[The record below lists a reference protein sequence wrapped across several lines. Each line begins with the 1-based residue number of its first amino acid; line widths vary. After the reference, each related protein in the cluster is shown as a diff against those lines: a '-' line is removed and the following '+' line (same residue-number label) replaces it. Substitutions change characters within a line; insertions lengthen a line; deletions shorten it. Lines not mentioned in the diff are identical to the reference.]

1 MIIACENVS
10 IQLGGRTILDGVSF
24 RIEEQ
29 ENWAITGDSGSG
41 KSILAKA
48 INHQIFFRGE
58 VNFIGKD
65 GKMLS
70 PHIVLIEQQHEFKN
84 NSNVGNFYYQQ
95 RFNSCD
101 SDDALTLEEELTKLS
116 KGISYPFIEL
126 LGLQPLLQKPLIQ
139 LSNGEN
145 KRLQLAK
152 VMIQE
157 PELLILDNPF
167 TGLDTKG
174 RALLKDII
182 QQLISKGIRIILIA
196 PLSDIPES
204 FDKIA
209 ILKKGKLECICKTK
223 EILQSKKTLETETS
237 MLSEEQINTIR
248 QIYAL
253 QTFPFNEVV
262 RMEKVNIAYNGKSI
276 LTDINWNI
284 KKGERWSV
292 AGPNGAGKST
302 LLSLITA
309 DNPQAY
315 ANDIWLFERK
325 RGSGESIWDI
335 KKNIGYVSPELHLYF
350 DKGISVRD
358 AVASGLFDT
367 IGLFRIPTP
376 IQLEKIND
384 WLEILGISE
393 YATRMMHQLSLGQ
406 QRLTMLARALVKTP
420 PLLILD
426 EPTQGLDVNQTNNFK
441 SVIEAICLV
450 TDVTLIYV
458 SHYQEDIPSAVK
470 FKLNLNLG
478 AAQSISANN
487 R

>member
-29 ENWAITGDSGSG
+29 ENWAIAGESGSG

-84 NSNVGNFYYQQ
+84 NSNVSNFYYQQ

-101 SDDALTLEEELTKLS
+101 SDDALTLEEELTKFS
-116 KGISYPFIEL
+116 KGISYPFIES

-152 VMIQE
+152 ALMQE

-167 TGLDTKG
+167 TGLDING
-174 RALLKDII
+174 RALLKEII
-182 QQLISKGIRIILIA
+182 RQLIEKGIRIILIA
-196 PLSDIPES
+196 PLSEIPEY
-204 FDKIA
+204 FDKTVV
-209 ILKKGKLECICKTK
+209 LKQGKLDGIFSAGDLIFPVTALKSSK
-223 EILQSKKTLETETS
+223 EILSQN
-237 MLSEEQINTIR
+237 QVDTIR
-248 QIYAL
+248 KVYAL
-253 QTFPFNEVV
+253 QTFPFNELV
-262 RMEKVNIAYNGKSI
+262 RMDKVNISYNGKSI
-276 LTDINWNI
+276 LSDINWII
-284 KKGERWSV
+284 KKGERWAV

-335 KKNIGYVSPELHLYF
+335 KKNIGYISPELHLYF
-350 DKGISVRD
+350 EKGISVLD
-358 AVASGLFDT
+358 AVASGFFDT
-367 IGLFRIPTP
+367 IGLFRRPTP
-376 IQLEKIND
+376 EQLEKINT
-384 WLEILGISE
+384 WLNILGIADQ
-393 YATRMMHQLSLGQ
+393 ATKTMHQLSLGQ
-406 QRLTMLARALVKTP
+406 QRLAMLARALVKTP

-426 EPTQGLDVNQTNNFK
+426 EPTQGLDINQTNNFK

-458 SHYQEDIPSAVK
+458 SHYQEDIPSVVQL
-470 FKLNLNLG
+470 KLNLKQG
-478 AAQSISANN
+478 TIQS
-487 R
+487 

>member
-24 RIEEQ
+24 RIEDQ

-48 INHQIFFRGE
+48 INHQIFFRGV

-84 NSNVGNFYYQQ
+84 NSNVSNFYYQQ

-101 SDDALTLEEELTKLS
+101 SDDALTLEEELTKFS

-152 VMIQE
+152 ALMQE

-167 TGLDTKG
+167 TGLDING

-182 QQLISKGIRIILIA
+182 RQLIEKGIRIILIA
-196 PLSDIPES
+196 PLSEIPEY
-204 FDKIA
+204 FDKTVV
-209 ILKKGKLECICKTK
+209 LKQGKLDGIFSVGDLIFPVTPLKSSK
-223 EILQSKKTLETETS
+223 EILSQN
-237 MLSEEQINTIR
+237 QVDTIR
-248 QIYAL
+248 KVYAL

-262 RMEKVNIAYNGKSI
+262 RMERVNIAYNGKSI
-276 LTDINWNI
+276 LSDINWII
-284 KKGERWSV
+284 KKGERWAV

-335 KKNIGYVSPELHLYF
+335 KKNIGYISPELHLYF
-350 DKGISVRD
+350 EKGISVLD
-358 AVASGLFDT
+358 AVASGFFDT
-367 IGLFRIPTP
+367 IGLFRRPTP
-376 IQLEKIND
+376 EQLEKIST
-384 WLEILGISE
+384 WLNILGIADQ
-393 YATRMMHQLSLGQ
+393 ATRMMHQLSLGQ
-406 QRLTMLARALVKTP
+406 QRLAMLARALVKTP

-458 SHYQEDIPSAVK
+458 SHYQEDIPSVVQL
-470 FKLNLNLG
+470 KLNLKQG
-478 AAQSISANN
+478 TVQ
-487 R
+487 

>member
-24 RIEEQ
+24 RIEDQ

-84 NSNVGNFYYQQ
+84 NSNVSNFYYQQ

-101 SDDALTLEEELTKLS
+101 SDDALTLEEELTKFS
-116 KGISYPFIEL
+116 KGISYPIIEL
-126 LGLQPLLQKPLIQ
+126 LGLNPLLQKPLIQ

-152 VMIQE
+152 ALMQE

-167 TGLDTKG
+167 TGLDING
-174 RALLKDII
+174 RGLLKDII
-182 QQLISKGIRIILIA
+182 RQLIEKGIRIILIA
-196 PLSDIPES
+196 PLSEIPEY
-204 FDKIA
+204 FDKTVV
-209 ILKKGKLECICKTK
+209 LKQGKLDGIFSAGDLIFPVTALKSSK
-223 EILQSKKTLETETS
+223 EILSQN
-237 MLSEEQINTIR
+237 QVDTIR
-248 QIYAL
+248 KVYAL

-262 RMEKVNIAYNGKSI
+262 RMERVNIAYNGKSI
-276 LTDINWNI
+276 LSDINWI
-284 KKGERWSV
+284 ITKGERWSV

-335 KKNIGYVSPELHLYF
+335 KKNIGYISPELHLYF
-350 DKGISVRD
+350 EKGISVQD
-358 AVASGLFDT
+358 AVASGFFDT
-367 IGLFRIPTP
+367 IGLFRRPTP
-376 IQLEKIND
+376 EQLEKIST
-384 WLEILGISE
+384 WLNILGIADQ
-393 YATRMMHQLSLGQ
+393 ATRMMHQLSLGQ
-406 QRLTMLARALVKTP
+406 QRLVMLARALVKTP

-458 SHYQEDIPSAVK
+458 SHYQEDIPSVVQL
-470 FKLNLNLG
+470 KLNLKQG
-478 AAQSISANN
+478 TVQ
-487 R
+487 

>member
-24 RIEEQ
+24 RIEDQ

-65 GKMLS
+65 GKILS

-84 NSNVGNFYYQQ
+84 NSNVSNFYYQQ

-101 SDDALTLEEELTKLS
+101 SGDALTLEEELTKFS
-116 KGISYPFIEL
+116 KGISYPIIEL
-126 LGLQPLLQKPLIQ
+126 LGLNPLLQKPLIQ

-152 VMIQE
+152 ALMQE

-167 TGLDTKG
+167 TGLDING
-174 RALLKDII
+174 RGLLKDII
-182 QQLISKGIRIILIA
+182 RQLIEKGIRIILIA
-196 PLSDIPES
+196 PLSEIPEY
-204 FDKIA
+204 FDKTVV
-209 ILKKGKLECICKTK
+209 LKQGKLDGIFSAGDLIFPVTALKSSK
-223 EILQSKKTLETETS
+223 EILSQN
-237 MLSEEQINTIR
+237 QVDTIR
-248 QIYAL
+248 KVYAL

-262 RMEKVNIAYNGKSI
+262 RMENVNIAYNGKSI
-276 LTDINWNI
+276 LSDINWI
-284 KKGERWSV
+284 ISKGERWSV

-335 KKNIGYVSPELHLYF
+335 KKNIGYISPELHLYF
-350 DKGISVRD
+350 EKGISVLD
-358 AVASGLFDT
+358 AVASGFFDT
-367 IGLFRIPTP
+367 IGLFRRPTP
-376 IQLEKIND
+376 EQLEKIST
-384 WLEILGISE
+384 WLNILGIADQ
-393 YATRMMHQLSLGQ
+393 ATRMMHQLSLGQ
-406 QRLTMLARALVKTP
+406 QRLVMLARALVKTP

-458 SHYQEDIPSAVK
+458 SHYQEDIPSVVQL
-470 FKLNLNLG
+470 KLNLKQG
-478 AAQSISANN
+478 TVQ
-487 R
+487 

>member
-24 RIEEQ
+24 RIEDQ

-84 NSNVGNFYYQQ
+84 NSNVSNFYYQQ

-101 SDDALTLEEELTKLS
+101 SDDALTLEEELTKFS

-152 VMIQE
+152 ALMQE

-167 TGLDTKG
+167 TGLDING

-182 QQLISKGIRIILIA
+182 RQLIEKGIRIILIA
-196 PLSDIPES
+196 PLSEIPEY
-204 FDKIA
+204 FDKTVV
-209 ILKKGKLECICKTK
+209 LKQGKLDGIFSAGDLIFPVTALKSSK
-223 EILQSKKTLETETS
+223 EILSQN
-237 MLSEEQINTIR
+237 QVDTIR
-248 QIYAL
+248 KVYAL

-262 RMEKVNIAYNGKSI
+262 RMERVNIAYNGKSI
-276 LTDINWNI
+276 LSDINWII
-284 KKGERWSV
+284 KKGERWAV

-335 KKNIGYVSPELHLYF
+335 KKNIGYISPELHLYF
-350 DKGISVRD
+350 EKGISVLD
-358 AVASGLFDT
+358 AVASGFFDT
-367 IGLFRIPTP
+367 IGLFRRPTP
-376 IQLEKIND
+376 EQLEKIST
-384 WLEILGISE
+384 WLNILGIADQ
-393 YATRMMHQLSLGQ
+393 ATRMMHQLSLGQ
-406 QRLTMLARALVKTP
+406 QRLVMLARALVKTP

-458 SHYQEDIPSAVK
+458 SHYQEDIPSVVQL
-470 FKLNLNLG
+470 KLNLKQG
-478 AAQSISANN
+478 TVQ
-487 R
+487 

>member
-24 RIEEQ
+24 RIEDQ

-84 NSNVGNFYYQQ
+84 NSNVSNFYYQQ

-101 SDDALTLEEELTKLS
+101 SDDALTLEEELTKFS

-152 VMIQE
+152 ALMQE

-167 TGLDTKG
+167 TGLDING

-182 QQLISKGIRIILIA
+182 RQLIEKGIRIILIA
-196 PLSDIPES
+196 PLSEIPEY
-204 FDKIA
+204 FDKTVV
-209 ILKKGKLECICKTK
+209 LKQGKLDGIFSAGDLIFPVTPLKS
-223 EILQSKKTLETETS
+223 SKKI
-237 MLSEEQINTIR
+237 LSQNQVDTIR
-248 QIYAL
+248 KVYAL

-262 RMEKVNIAYNGKSI
+262 RMERVNIAYNGKSI
-276 LTDINWNI
+276 LSDINWII
-284 KKGERWSV
+284 KKGERWAV

-335 KKNIGYVSPELHLYF
+335 KKNIGYISPELHLYF
-350 DKGISVRD
+350 EKGISVLD
-358 AVASGLFDT
+358 AVASGFFDT
-367 IGLFRIPTP
+367 IGLFRRPTP
-376 IQLEKIND
+376 EQLEKIST
-384 WLEILGISE
+384 WLNILGIADQ
-393 YATRMMHQLSLGQ
+393 ATRMMHQLSLGQ
-406 QRLTMLARALVKTP
+406 QRLVMLARALVKTP

-458 SHYQEDIPSAVK
+458 SHYQEDIPSVVQL
-470 FKLNLNLG
+470 KLNLKQG
-478 AAQSISANN
+478 TVQ
-487 R
+487 

>member
-29 ENWAITGDSGSG
+29 ENWAITGESGSG
-41 KSILAKA
+41 KSSLAKA
-48 INHQIFFRGE
+48 ISHQIFFRGE
-58 VNFIGKD
+58 VKFTGKD
-65 GKMLS
+65 GQMLS
-70 PHIVLIEQQHEFKN
+70 PHIILIEQQHEFKN
-84 NSNVGNFYYQQ
+84 KSNVTNFYYQQ

-101 SDDALTLEEELTKLS
+101 TDDAHSVEEELIKFSTGENYHL
-116 KGISYPFIEL
+116 IEL
-126 LGLQPLLQKPLIQ
+126 LGLEPLLQKPLIQ

-145 KRLQLAK
+145 KRLQLVKALMQK
-152 VMIQE
+152 

-167 TGLDTKG
+167 IGLDITG

-182 QQLISKGIRIILIA
+182 QQLIGKGIRIILIA
-196 PLSDIPES
+196 PLNEIPEC
-204 FDKIA
+204 FDKTA
-209 ILKKGKLECICKTK
+209 VLKQGKLDRIYSTGDWAFSELPLKNSM
-223 EILQSKKTLETETS
+223 EILSQN
-237 MLSEEQINTIR
+237 QVDTIR

-262 RMEKVNIAYNGKSI
+262 RMDKVNISYNGKNI
-276 LTDINWNI
+276 LSEINWI
-284 KKGERWSV
+284 IRKGERWSV

-350 DKGISVRD
+350 EKGISVLD
-358 AVASGLFDT
+358 AVASGFFDT
-367 IGLFRIPTP
+367 IGLFRRPTP
-376 IQLEKIND
+376 EQLEKINA
-384 WLEILGISE
+384 WLKILGISE
-393 YATRMMHQLSLGQ
+393 YATRMMYQLSLGQ
-406 QRLTMLARALVKTP
+406 QRLAMLARALVKTP

-458 SHYQEDIPSAVK
+458 SHYQEDLPSVIR
-470 FKLNLNLG
+470 FKLNLKQG
-478 AAQSISANN
+478 SVQS
-487 R
+487 

>member
-24 RIEEQ
+24 RIEDQ

-48 INHQIFFRGE
+48 INHQIFFRGK
-58 VNFIGKD
+58 VNFISKD
-65 GKMLS
+65 RKMLS

-84 NSNVGNFYYQQ
+84 NSNVSNFYYQQ

-101 SDDALTLEEELTKLS
+101 SDDALTLEEELTKFS

-152 VMIQE
+152 ALMQE

-167 TGLDTKG
+167 TGLDIKG
-174 RALLKDII
+174 RGLLKDII
-182 QQLISKGIRIILIA
+182 QQLIEKGIRIILIA
-196 PLSDIPES
+196 PLSEIPEY
-204 FDKIA
+204 FDKIVV
-209 ILKKGKLECICKTK
+209 LKQGKLDGIFSVGDLTFPVTPLKSSK
-223 EILQSKKTLETETS
+223 EILSQN
-237 MLSEEQINTIR
+237 QVDTIR
-248 QIYAL
+248 KVYAL

-262 RMEKVNIAYNGKSI
+262 RMERVNIAYNGKSI
-276 LTDINWNI
+276 LSDINWI
-284 KKGERWSV
+284 ITKGERWAV

-335 KKNIGYVSPELHLYF
+335 KKNIGYISPELHLYF
-350 DKGISVRD
+350 EKGISVLD
-358 AVASGLFDT
+358 AVASGFFDT
-367 IGLFRIPTP
+367 IGLFRRPTTE
-376 IQLEKIND
+376 QLEKIST
-384 WLEILGISE
+384 WLNILGIANQ
-393 YATRMMHQLSLGQ
+393 ATRMMHQLSLGQ
-406 QRLTMLARALVKTP
+406 QRLVMLARALVKTP

-458 SHYQEDIPSAVK
+458 SHYQEDIPSVVQS
-470 FKLNLNLG
+470 KLNLKQGTVL
-478 AAQSISANN
+478 S
-487 R
+487 

>member
-24 RIEEQ
+24 RIEDQ

-65 GKMLS
+65 GKILS

-84 NSNVGNFYYQQ
+84 NSNVSNFYYQQ

-101 SDDALTLEEELTKLS
+101 SGDALTLEEELTKFS
-116 KGISYPFIEL
+116 KGISYPIIEL
-126 LGLQPLLQKPLIQ
+126 LGLNPLLQKPLIQ

-152 VMIQE
+152 ALMQE

-167 TGLDTKG
+167 TGLDING
-174 RALLKDII
+174 RGLLKDII
-182 QQLISKGIRIILIA
+182 RQLIEKGIRIILIA
-196 PLSDIPES
+196 PLSEIPEY
-204 FDKIA
+204 FDKTVV
-209 ILKKGKLECICKTK
+209 LKQGKLDGIFSAGDLIFPVTALKSSK
-223 EILQSKKTLETETS
+223 EILSQN
-237 MLSEEQINTIR
+237 QVDTIR
-248 QIYAL
+248 KVYAL

-262 RMEKVNIAYNGKSI
+262 RMENVNIAYNGKSI
-276 LTDINWNI
+276 LSDINWI
-284 KKGERWSV
+284 ISKGERWSV

-335 KKNIGYVSPELHLYF
+335 KKNIGYISPELHLYF
-350 DKGISVRD
+350 EKGVSVLD
-358 AVASGLFDT
+358 AVASGFFDT
-367 IGLFRIPTP
+367 IGLFRRPTP
-376 IQLEKIND
+376 EQLEKIST
-384 WLEILGISE
+384 WLNILGIADQ
-393 YATRMMHQLSLGQ
+393 ATRMMHQLSLGQ
-406 QRLTMLARALVKTP
+406 QRLVMLARALVKTP

-458 SHYQEDIPSAVK
+458 SHYQEDIPSVVQL
-470 FKLNLNLG
+470 KLNLKQG
-478 AAQSISANN
+478 TVQ
-487 R
+487 

>member
-24 RIEEQ
+24 RIEDQ

-48 INHQIFFRGE
+48 INHQIFFRGK
-58 VNFIGKD
+58 VNFISKD
-65 GKMLS
+65 RKMLS

-84 NSNVGNFYYQQ
+84 NSNVSNFYYQQ

-101 SDDALTLEEELTKLS
+101 SDDALTLEEELTKFS

-152 VMIQE
+152 ALMQE

-167 TGLDTKG
+167 TGLDIKG
-174 RALLKDII
+174 RGLLKDII
-182 QQLISKGIRIILIA
+182 QQLIEKGIRIILIA
-196 PLSDIPES
+196 PLSEIPEY
-204 FDKIA
+204 FDKIVV
-209 ILKKGKLECICKTK
+209 LKQGKLDGIFSVGDLTFPVTPLKSSK
-223 EILQSKKTLETETS
+223 EILSQN
-237 MLSEEQINTIR
+237 QVDTIR
-248 QIYAL
+248 KVYAL

-262 RMEKVNIAYNGKSI
+262 RMERVNIAYNGKSI
-276 LTDINWNI
+276 LSDINWI
-284 KKGERWSV
+284 ITKGERWAV

-335 KKNIGYVSPELHLYF
+335 KKNIGYISPELHLYF
-350 DKGISVRD
+350 EKGISVLD
-358 AVASGLFDT
+358 AVASGFFDT
-367 IGLFRIPTP
+367 IGLFRRPTTE
-376 IQLEKIND
+376 QLEKINT
-384 WLEILGISE
+384 WLNILGIANQ
-393 YATRMMHQLSLGQ
+393 ATRMMHQLSLGE
-406 QRLTMLARALVKTP
+406 QRLVMLARALVKTP

-458 SHYQEDIPSAVK
+458 SHYQEDIPSVVQS
-470 FKLNLNLG
+470 KLNLKQGTVL
-478 AAQSISANN
+478 S
-487 R
+487 

>member
-29 ENWAITGDSGSG
+29 ENWAIAGDSGSG

-58 VNFIGKD
+58 VKFIGKD

-84 NSNVGNFYYQQ
+84 NSNVSNFYYQQ

-101 SDDALTLEEELTKLS
+101 SDDALTLEEELTKFS

-152 VMIQE
+152 ALIQE
-157 PELLILDNPF
+157 PDLLILDNPF
-167 TGLDTKG
+167 TGLDING
-174 RALLKDII
+174 RGLLKDII
-182 QQLISKGIRIILIA
+182 RQLIEKGIRIILIA
-196 PLSDIPES
+196 PLSEIPEY
-204 FDKIA
+204 FDKTVV
-209 ILKKGKLECICKTK
+209 LKQGKLDGIFSAGDLIFPVATLKSSK
-223 EILQSKKTLETETS
+223 EILSQN
-237 MLSEEQINTIR
+237 QVDTIR
-248 QIYAL
+248 KVYAL

-262 RMEKVNIAYNGKSI
+262 RMERVNIAYNGKSI
-276 LTDINWNI
+276 LSDINWII
-284 KKGERWSV
+284 KKGERWAV

-335 KKNIGYVSPELHLYF
+335 KKNIGYISPELHLYF
-350 DKGISVRD
+350 EKGISVLD
-358 AVASGLFDT
+358 AVASGFFDT
-367 IGLFRIPTP
+367 IGLFRRPTP
-376 IQLEKIND
+376 EQLEKIST
-384 WLEILGISE
+384 WLNILGIADQ
-393 YATRMMHQLSLGQ
+393 ATRMMHQLSLGQ
-406 QRLTMLARALVKTP
+406 QRLVMLARALVKTP

-458 SHYQEDIPSAVK
+458 SHYKEDIPSVVQL
-470 FKLNLNLG
+470 KLNLKQG
-478 AAQSISANN
+478 SVQ
-487 R
+487 